1 MKLATHPGSLAFA
14 LALASAVAVGVLA
27 PSCGSAA
34 RHDVADVGID
44 AAGAADGGDDAAG
57 GAAGASGA
65 SCQAIRLC
73 IAAGQALDVCQA
85 RGTDAAQ
92 ATFNALLTCL
102 RTQPTPPCTGTDMGC
117 TCREECYADGLC
129 LDETSACV
137 ASSGATAD
145 GVCVQYCGG

>member
-1 MKLATHPGSLAFA
+1 MKLATHPGRLVFA
-14 LALASAVAVGVLA
+14 LALSSAVAAGVLA
-27 PSCGSAA
+27 PSCGTAA
-34 RHDVADVGID
+34 RHEVADVGID

-57 GAAGASGA
+57 GAGGAAVA

-73 IAAGQALDVCQA
+73 IAAGQALDVCLA

-92 ATFNALLTCL
+92 AAFNALLTCL
-102 RTQPTPPCTGTDMGC
+102 RTQPTPPCAGTDMSC

-137 ASSGATAD
+137 ASSGATAA
-145 GVCVQYCGG
+145 GRTRARGR